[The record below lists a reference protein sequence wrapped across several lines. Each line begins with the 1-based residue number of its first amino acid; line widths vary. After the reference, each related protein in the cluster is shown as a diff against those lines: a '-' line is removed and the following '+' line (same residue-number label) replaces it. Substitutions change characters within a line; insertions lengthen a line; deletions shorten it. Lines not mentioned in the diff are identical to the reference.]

1 MVKQNEI
8 IIFKDNDVELEVKFT
23 PDKDTVWL
31 TQEQMAKLFDVD
43 RTRIVRHISNIYDD
57 KELDAFS
64 TSAENAQ
71 VQIEGE
77 RAVSRKVKLFNLD
90 MIISVGY
97 RVKSKRGI
105 VFRKWAN
112 NILKAY
118 MYKGFVIDAQ
128 RLSDSEKNYKE
139 FSSTIKMIADM
150 VNRKEL
156 TISESTGL
164 LTLISKYAYALET
177 LDKYDQQ
184 ILKIVNIRKDNSK
197 VKLDY
202 QEAIKQIKDL
212 PEYQKSQL
220 FGREK
225 DKSFESA
232 LNAIY
237 QSAFGEDIY
246 PSIEEKAANLLYFI
260 VKNHAFYDG
269 NKRIAA
275 TIFLWFLD
283 MYGILFKADGIR
295 ILEDNALVAIV
306 LLIALSDPQEHA
318 TIVKIIVNLINLNN

>member
-1 MVKQNEI
+1 MEEHNDI
-8 IIFKDNDVELEVKFT
+8 IIFKDNDLKLEVKIT

-31 TQEQMAKLFDVD
+31 TQDQMAQLFDVD
-43 RTRIVRHISNIYDD
+43 RTRILRHISNIYKDN
-57 KELDAFS
+57 ELISSS

-77 RAVSRKVKLFNLD
+77 RTVTRKVKFYNLD

-105 VFRKWAN
+105 TFRKWAN
-112 NILKAY
+112 NVLREY
-118 MYKGFVIDAQ
+118 MYKGFAVDTK
-128 RLSDSEKNYKE
+128 RLTQSEENYKE
-139 FSSTIKMIADM
+139 FSLTIKMIADM

-156 TISESTGL
+156 TSEESVGL
-164 LTLISKYAYALET
+164 LALISKYSYALET
-177 LDKYDQQ
+177 LDNYDHQV
-184 ILKIVNIRKDNSK
+184 LKIVNVSKDNK
-197 VKLDY
+197 EVKLEY
-202 QEAIKQIKDL
+202 NEVIEQIKL
-212 PEYQKSQL
+212 MPEYQKSDL

-237 QSAFGEDIY
+237 QSAFGEDMY
-246 PSIEEKAANLLYFI
+246 PSIEEKAANLLYFV

-275 TIFLWFLD
+275 AIFIWFLD
-283 MYGILFKADGIR
+283 IYGILYKRDGTR

-306 LLIALSDPQEHA
+306 LLIALSNPQEHA
-318 TIVKIIVNLINLNN
+318 TIVKIIVNLINLSN

>member
-1 MVKQNEI
+1 MEEHNDI
-8 IIFKDNDVELEVKFT
+8 IIFKDNDLELEVKVT

-31 TQEQMAKLFDVD
+31 TQDQMAILFAVD
-43 RTRIVRHISNIYDD
+43 KTVIFRHVNNIYKDN
-57 KELDAFS
+57 ELEISS
-64 TSAENAQ
+64 TIAENAK

-77 RAVSRKVKLFNLD
+77 RTVTRKIKLYNLD

-112 NILKAY
+112 NVLKDY
-118 MYKGFVIDAQ
+118 IYKGFAVDTR
-128 RLSDSEKNYKE
+128 RLSDSEQNYKD
-139 FSSTIKMIADM
+139 FSSTVKLIADM
-150 VNRKEL
+150 VKRKEL
-156 TISESTGL
+156 TSSESTGL

-177 LDKYDQQ
+177 LDKYDHQT
-184 ILKIVNIRKDNSK
+184 LKIVNIRKDNNQ
-197 VKLDY
+197 VKLEY
-202 QEAIKQIKDL
+202 QEAIKQIKAMPD
-212 PEYQKSQL
+212 YGKSEL
-220 FGREK
+220 FGKEK

-275 TIFLWFLD
+275 AIFIWFLD
-283 MYGILFKADGIR
+283 IYGILYKAEGTR

-306 LLIALSDPQEHA
+306 LLIALSNPQEHA
-318 TIVKIIVNLINLNN
+318 VIVKIIVNLINLNN